1 MAKRVL
7 KKEDTVILSDA
18 VQKLHLEDKSEEGKL
33 ADLVYR
39 ASHVWSLRHPERA
52 KECFH
57 DDVETDVVTAKV
69 KFVGLPGFV
78 ALCLSLHDTLEGWNN
93 NSFTNNRFHLRN
105 Y

>member
-1 MAKRVL
+1 MARRVL

-18 VQKLHLEDKSEEGKL
+18 VQQLKLNEKTEESKL

-57 DDVETDVVTAKV
+57 DDVETDIVTSRI
-69 KFVGLPGFV
+69 KFTGLPGFV
-78 ALCLSLHDTLEGWNN
+78 AIAYSLHDTLEGKLW
-93 NSFTNNRFHLRN
+93 HLQSEI
-105 Y
+105 